1 MMLVKSVS
9 DFLANYA
16 GKQIM
21 PKSKQETNTSK
32 QRTNKH
38 NHQHTLLFH
47 INRRVI
53 SPCPCAAVWDI
64 SWHGEMTN
72 MLAVE
77 IESEPNPLSELQL
90 LRV

>member
-1 MMLVKSVS
+1 MFEKLDFIFVMLVKSVS
-9 DFLANYA
+9 DFLANYT
-16 GKQIM
+16 GKQI
-21 PKSKQETNTSK
+21 TSK
-32 QRTNKH
+32 QRPNKH

-64 SWHGEMTN
+64 SWRGDMTN
-72 MLAVE
+72 MLAIE